1 MSRLAHEIRLLLRSG
16 LALAALCA
24 LSLVTLLALLLGHTT
39 IAERHA
45 AIARALDAQSA
56 QHAAYLRRHAAALPD
71 AGQIAYDTFHV
82 VPDPPG
88 PLAWLSLG
96 DRQVRP
102 AVTRVRMLG
111 LEAQLHEGET
121 RNPEQLVAGAFDFG
135 FVVVFLLPLLC
146 IALCHDL
153 ASQDREHGRAGLL
166 GSLVVRARAFWLWR
180 VFARWCLACAAI
192 LLPLL
197 CVVLAVGAW
206 HVALLWVALAV
217 LAYAAVWVALCA
229 WVALRWRTRSSAA
242 QATTLLALWAV
253 LVLVLPAFA
262 GAGIALLTPAP
273 ARGEIALAHRQ
284 AVNDAWDLPKQATF
298 DAFFRWHPEWRDTP
312 PVTGRFHWKWY
323 YAFHHVADRRVA
335 PMVRAADEAV
345 QRRQRMADRVA
356 VLVSPMALQRLFDG
370 LADNGADRLFAHQ
383 RAVRD
388 FHDRLRARFYPFVF
402 EARPMSGAD
411 LAMLPRPRPAAS
423 MPRPVPIAWA
433 GLLFALLLLLP
444 SLAREAGRSRD
455 PAGGG

>member
-1 MSRLAHEIRLLLRSG
+1 MSRLGHEIRLLLRSR

-24 LSLVTLLALLLGHTT
+24 MALAAGLALVLGHAA

-45 AIARALDAQSA
+45 AIARAIDAQST

-96 DRQVRP
+96 DRQIRP

-111 LEAQLHEGET
+111 LEAQIQEGET

-166 GSLVVRARAFWLWR
+166 GSLVVRPRRFWLWR
-180 VFARWCLACAAI
+180 VTARWCLACAAI

-197 CVVLAVGAW
+197 AVTLAVGAW
-206 HVALLWVALAV
+206 HPALLSVALAV
-217 LAYAAVWVALCA
+217 LAYAAVWAALCA
-229 WVALRWRTRSSAA
+229 WLVLRWRARSSAA
-242 QATTLLALWAV
+242 QATTLLALWAA

-262 GAGIALLTPAP
+262 GAVIALHTSAP
-273 ARGEIALAHRQ
+273 ARGEIALTHRQ
-284 AVNDAWDLPKQATF
+284 AVSDAWDLPKQATF

-323 YAFHHVADRRVA
+323 YAFQHVADRQVE
-335 PMVRAADEAV
+335 PMVRAADQAV

-356 VLVSPMALQRLFDG
+356 VVVPPMALQRLFDG
-370 LADNGADRLFAHQ
+370 FADNGADRLFAHQ

-388 FHDRLRARFYPFVF
+388 FHDRLRVRFYPFVF
-402 EARPMSGAD
+402 EARPMTVAD
-411 LAMLPRPRPAAS
+411 LSAL
-423 MPRPVPIAWA
+423 PRPVPAASAPRPVAIAWW
-433 GLLFALLLLLP
+433 GLLAALLLLLP
-444 SLAREAGRSRD
+444 LLAREAGRARD
-455 PAGGG
+455 PADGG